1 MNKENYP
8 TWLVPINIA
17 KELKEIG
24 FKEPTMFC
32 FISGESDIQ
41 LSIYDDISLNYNL
54 YINDI
59 ELINYNTK
67 GFYVSIPTWEQA
79 LAWFRAKGYYGNLE
93 VTSKG
98 TSAYICYPELD
109 NGEFWEFAYE
119 ETYEKAREL
128 LLLKLIDLYKTA
140 NQ

>member
-59 ELINYNTK
+59 DLLFYK
-67 GFYVSIPTWEQA
+67 G
-79 LAWFRAKGYYGNLE
+79 
-93 VTSKG
+93 
-98 TSAYICYPELD
+98 
-109 NGEFWEFAYE
+109 
-119 ETYEKAREL
+119 L
-128 LLLKLIDLYKTA
+128 LV
-140 NQ
+140 